1 MKKNYRMQLYI
12 QQDIAIPFTKIA
24 KEKKIGRGT
33 WINELIRQA
42 LSEEGFI

>member
-1 MKKNYRMQLYI
+1 MEKNYRMQLYI
-12 QQDIAIPFTKIA
+12 QQDIAVPFA
-24 KEKKIGRGT
+24 KTAKKKKIGRGT